1 MEAGFEFLGASA
13 SVSMTAEAS
22 IAEREYVSHSLEMK
36 KEESLEISC
45 INEDRNTVV
54 SLYRW

>member
-1 MEAGFEFLGASA
+1 MEAEFEFVGASTRV
-13 SVSMTAEAS
+13 SVTAEAS
-22 IAEREYVSHSLEMK
+22 KAERDYVSHSLEMK
-36 KEESLEISC
+36 KEESLEFSC